1 MAYNGFSESE
11 GENEMNSNKPVNAV
25 THVRVKC
32 PGCNGCKYHL
42 SRPCLRCNGTGKII
56 RRRK

>member
-1 MAYNGFSESE
+1 
-11 GENEMNSNKPVNAV
+11 MNSNKPVNAV